1 VSIGEELRSAR
12 EAQGKTVQEASA
24 ATRIKP
30 GYLEALEAERF
41 DELGGNVYAKGFIRS
56 YAGYL
61 GLDPAP
67 LLQQYRAQER
77 PETPVF
83 ERTPGALSGLGLE
96 RGRRGPSSWLVVAI
110 VFVSIVLVASLVS
123 LLKPP
128 RTTSQPPLGAA
139 TPPAASTTTTT
150 TQSETT
156 TSTTAPRAK
165 GVTVV
170 LRYLGRSWTR
180 VTADGKIS
188 FEGIPGASE
197 RRTFKAARSLE
208 LMLGAPAVVE
218 LTVNGKSMGIADNSG
233 RVYRRA
239 FTAGSDPDADAGT
252 ATAEGGGTA
261 TTDSSLG

>member
-1 VSIGEELRSAR
+1 VTIGETLRSAR
-12 EAQGKTVQEASA
+12 EAQGKTIEEASA
-24 ATRIKP
+24 ATRVKP
-30 GYLEALEAERF
+30 SYLEALEAERF

-83 ERTPGALSGLGLE
+83 ERAPRALSGLGLE
-96 RGRRGPSSWLVVAI
+96 RSRRGPSGWLVVGI

-123 LLKPP
+123 WLKPP
-128 RTTSQPPLGAA
+128 RTSSQSPLGAA
-139 TPPAASTTTTT
+139 TPPAASTSTTIQSATTTT
-150 TQSETT
+150 TEH
-156 TSTTAPRAK
+156 APR
-165 GVTVV
+165 GVTVS

-197 RRTFKAARSLE
+197 QRTFKADHSLE

-218 LTVNGKSMGIADNSG
+218 LTVNGRSMGIADNSG
-233 RVYRRA
+233 RVYRHA
-239 FTAGSDPDADAGT
+239 FTAGPRAGEGAGT
-252 ATAEGGGTA
+252 TSADGGVAGSTQ
-261 TTDSSLG
+261 SSLG

>member
-1 VSIGEELRSAR
+1 MSIGETLRSAR
-12 EAQGKTVQEASA
+12 EAQGRTIEEASA

-30 GYLEALEAERF
+30 SYLEALEAELF
-41 DELGGNVYAKGFIRS
+41 EELGGNVYAKGFIRS

-83 ERTPGALSGLGLE
+83 ERAPQALSGLGLE
-96 RGRRGPSSWLVVAI
+96 RSRRGPSGWLVVGI

-123 LLKPP
+123 WLKPP
-128 RTTSQPPLGAA
+128 RTSSPSPLGAA
-139 TPPAASTTTTT
+139 TPPAASTTSTTIQSATTT
-150 TQSETT
+150 TE
-156 TSTTAPRAK
+156 ARPR
-165 GVTVV
+165 GVTVM

-197 RRTFKAARSLE
+197 QRTFKADHSLE

-233 RVYRRA
+233 RVYRHA
-239 FTAGSDPDADAGT
+239 FTAGSQTGEDAGT
-252 ATAEGGGTA
+252 TTADGGVTGS
-261 TTDSSLG
+261 TDSSLG

>member
-1 VSIGEELRSAR
+1 VSIGETLRSAR
-12 EAQGKTVQEASA
+12 EAQRRTVEEASA

-30 GYLEALEAERF
+30 SYLEALEAERF

-83 ERTPGALSGLGLE
+83 ERTPRALSGLGLE
-96 RGRRGPSSWLVVAI
+96 RSRRGPSGWLVVGI

-123 LLKPP
+123 WLKPP
-128 RTTSQPPLGAA
+128 RTSPQSPLGAA
-139 TPPAASTTTTT
+139 TPPAASTSTTVQSATTTT
-150 TQSETT
+150 TTE
-156 TSTTAPRAK
+156 ARPR
-165 GVTVV
+165 GVTVI

-197 RRTFKAARSLE
+197 QRTFKADHSLE

-218 LTVNGKSMGIADNSG
+218 LTVNGKSIGIADNSG
-233 RVYRRA
+233 RVYRHA
-239 FTAGSDPDADAGT
+239 FTADSQSGDGAGT
-252 ATAEGGGTA
+252 TTADGGATGS
-261 TTDSSLG
+261 TDSSLG